1 MVRFCTL
8 MVSRMIGD
16 LNGAVVAMKVVALA
30 VAVLASNVVA
40 NWAVVATKVVL
51 LVVATYAM
59 LETVVAKYAM
69 LETVLEAVLEA
80 VDETAAVLLETAVL
94 VVGAANTALPSH
106 PMTTSL
112 AASQAHLP
120 STLL

>member
-1 MVRFCTL
+1 
-8 MVSRMIGD
+8 
-16 LNGAVVAMKVVALA
+16 
-30 VAVLASNVVA
+30 
-40 NWAVVATKVVL
+40 
-51 LVVATYAM
+51 M
-59 LETVVAKYAM
+59 LETVLEAVLEAVVAKYAM
-69 LETVLEAVLEA
+69 LVTVLEA

>member
-1 MVRFCTL
+1 MLET
-8 MVSRMIGD
+8 
-16 LNGAVVAMKVVALA
+16 
-30 VAVLASNVVA
+30 
-40 NWAVVATKVVL
+40 
-51 LVVATYAM
+51 VVATYAM
-59 LETVVAKYAM
+59 LETVVATYAM

>member
-1 MVRFCTL
+1 
-8 MVSRMIGD
+8 MIGD

-40 NWAVVATKVVL
+40 NGAVVATKVVL

-59 LETVVAKYAM
+59 LETVVATYAETVVAKYA
-69 LETVLEAVLEA
+69 ETVLEAVLEA

-112 AASQAHLP
+112 AASHAHLP

>member
-1 MVRFCTL
+1 
-8 MVSRMIGD
+8 MIGD
-16 LNGAVVAMKVVALA
+16 LNGAVVAIKVVELA
-30 VAVLASNVVA
+30 ETVLVVAVLASNVVA
-40 NWAVVATKVVL
+40 NGAVVATKVVL
-51 LVVATYAM
+51 LVVAKYAM
-59 LETVVAKYAM
+59 LETVV
-69 LETVLEAVLEA
+69 ETVLEA
-80 VDETAAVLLETAVL
+80 VDETAAVLPETAVL

>member
-1 MVRFCTL
+1 
-8 MVSRMIGD
+8 MIGD

-40 NWAVVATKVVL
+40 NGAVVATKVVL

-59 LETVVAKYAM
+59 LETVVATYAMLETVVATYAM